1 MRQLLLLLIAFCSF
15 TAQASVNFSDYFYNR
30 TLRIDYFHTGAY
42 HEDSYSIDELKS
54 EPFWGGSHVNLIDTM
69 NYGNYLVKVFSVP
82 ENLLIYSRGYCTL
95 FDEWQTIGEA
105 KITQKTF
112 SETVVI
118 PYPKKDVRVE
128 FYTRNGKGIS
138 QKKFEYQVKAGSY
151 FISPEKRMPYPV
163 FDTYISGDP
172 STKVDIVLLPEGYT
186 EMEMGRFISDCQHF
200 ADELFS
206 FLPYSAYKDKF
217 NIRAVLAPSP
227 ESGTDIPADSVWRRT
242 LMNSNFYT
250 FDSERYLMTSD
261 NKHVRD
267 LAANA
272 PYDQIYIL
280 TNSPKY
286 GGGAIF
292 NHYSMSVNS
301 NAMSAKIFI
310 HEFGHGFAGLADEY
324 YDSSTSY
331 NDFYPLDVEPWE
343 PNLTTLVDFGKKW
356 KDLMD
361 KKTPVPTPDDP
372 KYYDKPGVFEGGGY
386 VNKGVYRPE
395 HDCLMN
401 SFKGDKFCPVCERAI
416 RKMIDFYTK

>member
-95 FDEWQTIGEA
+95 FDEWQTTGEA

-186 EMEMGRFISDCQHF
+186 EMEMGRFVSDCQQF
-200 ADELFS
+200 AAELFS

-280 TNSPKY
+280 VNSPKY

-292 NHYSMSVNS
+292 NHYSVSVNS

-310 HEFGHGFAGLADEY
+310 HEFGHGFAGIADEY